1 MTQKNK
7 IINSINE
14 KIEEIKERLQSYKN
28 LDATLS
34 VEVLNQTLFFLNVAD
49 VTLENGFVKD
59 ACDEIDNVFLKN

>member
-49 VTLENGFVKD
+49 ATLENGFVKD
-59 ACDEIDNVFLKN
+59 ACDEIDNVFLIN